1 MPQWYK
7 VAVTEIY
14 TTVTNIEADSE
25 QDALQQAEDASVEGR
40 LEWDSC
46 ERDVAV
52 VS

>member
-7 VAVTEIY
+7 VAVTERY
-14 TTVTNIEADSE
+14 TTVVNIEADSE
-25 QDALQQAEDASVEGR
+25 ADALQQAEDDSVEGL
-40 LEWDSC
+40 LEWHTC